1 MVSMGTYDWDAVED
15 DLTDPDEAYDRWVD
29 SRLELD
35 D

>member
-1 MVSMGTYDWDAVED
+1 MSNYNWDAVEN

-29 SRLELD
+29 ARLETLD